1 MSENFN
7 RQFILFDFK
16 QLDDPAFLDFIG
28 TAEFKTFLIL
38 LRYIWRGGSHRLGL
52 DELYHRQQRLV
63 AAVGRDFVAQ
73 KLGLTDPTR
82 VSKHFSK
89 LEDLKVI
96 QRMRTGRETIFVLG
110 EWIDISEEN
119 DGSTKKEWFYYE
131 RVFGKARQLVS
142 SNETRKGS
150 EEDSTTDVAQNATS
164 DMQNEPH
171 QKWPGKPHQMWP
183 KTPRNNI
190 QSNNKILKAVN
201 VNADFEEKTEK
212 TDLRKLPNIE
222 QDTERTKYIAEEIVS
237 CLGDKH
243 SQAFYYLVAAKIPE
257 SEIWRALSE
266 IKESKPQSPA
276 AVFTSRMKN
285 YATTQL
291 AKKRLNSV
299 YSSKK
304 LAEHMSVR

>member
-164 DMQNEPH
+164 DVPNEQH
-171 QKWPGKPHQMWP
+171 QIWPEKPHQTWP

-190 QSNNKILKAVN
+190 QNNNKILKTVN
-201 VNADFEEKTEK
+201 VNADFENRTQK

-222 QDTERTKYIAEEIVS
+222 QDTEKTKYIAEEIVS

-243 SQAFYYLVAAKIPE
+243 SQAFYYLVSAKIPE

-266 IKESKPQSPA
+266 IKESNPQSPA

-291 AKKRLNSV
+291 AKKRLNGV
-299 YSSKK
+299 YSSKN
-304 LAEHMSVR
+304 LAEQMSVR